1 MNVLGQTAHRPT
13 LRRLKIRWYFQATA
27 LVLTLLI
34 NCEAFAN
41 PERPRILFLGDSITH
56 GRLDRQSYRYPLWKL
71 LTSHGQSF
79 EFVGSQTS
87 NHDGSPPFPALN
99 GRPFSN
105 RHEGHYGWRADQ
117 ILEALP
123 SWLTSYTPDIVILQ
137 IGSNDVGAGDSVVQ
151 ISSEVSLIIARL
163 RLANPTVSVLLTNG
177 TPTTGSRRIGH
188 TAMKNEYARTAEREN
203 TQVSK
208 VYLVDT
214 FSGFNSFFL
223 ADGIH
228 PNERGEDYIARRI
241 YPALMSALQEK
252 QGQDS
257 PGRHR
262 R

>member
-1 MNVLGQTAHRPT
+1 MNSLGQIAHRFT
-13 LRRLKIRWYFQATA
+13 LVWPKSKWLFQAVIFILGF
-27 LVLTLLI
+27 LV
-34 NCEAFAN
+34 NQAVCAA
-41 PERPRILFLGDSITH
+41 PERPKILFLGDSITH

-71 LTSHGQSF
+71 LALHGHSF

-87 NHDGSPPFPALN
+87 NHDGNPVFPSLN
-99 GRPFSN
+99 GLSFNN

-123 SWLTSYTPDIVILQ
+123 SWLSSYTPDIVILQ

-151 ISSEVSLIIARL
+151 ISSEVSMIIARL
-163 RLANPTVSVLLTNG
+163 RQANPLVAILLTNG

-188 TAMKNEYARTAEREN
+188 AAMKNEYVRIAAREN

-208 VYLVDT
+208 VYLIDT

-228 PNERGEDYIARRI
+228 PNERGESYIASRI
-241 YPALMSALQEK
+241 YPILMSALQEK
-252 QGQDS
+252 RGQDS
-257 PGRHR
+257 PARHR
-262 R
+262 